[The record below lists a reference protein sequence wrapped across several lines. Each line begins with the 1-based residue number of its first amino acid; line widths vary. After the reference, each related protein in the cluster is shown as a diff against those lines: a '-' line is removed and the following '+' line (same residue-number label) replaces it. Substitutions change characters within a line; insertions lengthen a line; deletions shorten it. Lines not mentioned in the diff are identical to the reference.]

1 MSVTVASPDVM
12 PRGGVSDAVLI
23 ERSLGGDES
32 AFEEIVRRHQ
42 KRIYRVAWAILR
54 DETEADTVTQDTFI
68 QAFLHMKRFEGR
80 SGLETWLTRIAINRA
95 RDVIR
100 SRSRYR
106 FPSWNEMDGEGARPH
121 PVEERPDAEREA
133 IAAELGAA
141 IERSVESLSAQQKM
155 VFRMKHYEDRSPEEI
170 AAALGLKA
178 GTVRAHLFRAIHKI
192 RKDLVGWLP
201 ARTTVAGEGR

>member
-12 PRGGVSDAVLI
+12 PREEFSDAVLI
-23 ERSLGGDES
+23 ERSLAGDET

-54 DETEADTVTQDTFI
+54 DETEADTVTQDTFV
-68 QAFLHMKRFEGR
+68 QAYLHMRRFEGR

-100 SRSRYR
+100 GR
-106 FPSWNEMDGEGARPH
+106 SWNRLTSWNQREGRGLPH
-121 PVEERPDAEREA
+121 PVDGRPDGEREA

-155 VFRMKHYEDRSPEEI
+155 VFRMKHYEDRSLEEI
-170 AAALGLKA
+170 AVALGLKA

-192 RKDLVGWLP
+192 RKDLGGWLP
-201 ARTTVAGEGR
+201 ARTTAAGE

>member
-12 PRGGVSDAVLI
+12 PRDGVSDAVLI
-23 ERSLGGDES
+23 ERALGGDES

-54 DETEADTVTQDTFI
+54 DETEADTVTQDTFV
-68 QAFLHMKRFEGR
+68 QAYLHMKRFEGR

-106 FPSWNEMDGEGARPH
+106 FPSWSETDGERSLPH
-121 PVEERPDAEREA
+121 PVEGRPDAEREA

-192 RKDLVGWLP
+192 RKDLVGWMP
-201 ARTTVAGEGR
+201 ARTTVVGEGR

>member
-12 PRGGVSDAVLI
+12 PRDGVSDAVLI
-23 ERSLGGDES
+23 ERALGGDES

-54 DETEADTVTQDTFI
+54 DETEADTVTQDTFV
-68 QAFLHMKRFEGR
+68 QAYLHMRRFEGR

-106 FPSWNEMDGEGARPH
+106 FPSWSEMDGEGALPH

>member
-12 PRGGVSDAVLI
+12 PRDEISDAVLI
-23 ERSLGGDES
+23 ERSLAGDET

-54 DETEADTVTQDTFI
+54 DEAEADTVTQDTFV
-68 QAFLHMKRFEGR
+68 QAYLHMRRFEGR

-100 SRSRYR
+100 SRSRIR
-106 FPSWNEMDGEGARPH
+106 LTSWNEPDGERALPH
-121 PVEERPDAEREA
+121 PVDQRPDGEREA

-141 IERSVESLSAQQKM
+141 IERSVETLSAQQKM
-155 VFRMKHYEDRSPEEI
+155 VFRMKHYEDRSLEEI

-192 RKDLVGWLP
+192 RKDLGGWLP
-201 ARTTVAGEGR
+201 ARTTAAGE